1 MTASTILVGAVAL
14 YTAAAA
20 VSDFRTRRVPNWLTL
35 PAALGGLAFH
45 TFAPQGWGLTTSLA
59 GLAVG
64 FALLLIPFLLGGGG
78 MGDVKLLAALGAWLG
93 PRLMLAAFAVSMVLA
108 TVITLAI
115 LAYVAVRR
123 YVLDVEPEN
132 VSASG
137 ETVVQPQGY
146 FRQALPFAVP
156 LALGTWLLLAWI
168 VTLGASS

>member
-1 MTASTILVGAVAL
+1 MFFVGTVAL

-45 TFAPQGWGLTTSLA
+45 TLAPQGWGLTTSLA
-59 GLAVG
+59 GMALG
-64 FALLLIPFLLGGGG
+64 FALLLVPFLLGGGG

-93 PRLMLAAFAVSMVLA
+93 PRLMLAAFAMSMLLA
-108 TVITLAI
+108 TFITLGI

-123 YVLDVEPEN
+123 HVLDVEPES

-137 ETVVQPQGY
+137 ETIVRPTGY

-156 LALGTWLLLAWI
+156 LALGTWLLLAWMI
-168 VTLGASS
+168 APH